1 MSLEH
6 TTVAN
11 TVLGK
16 TLIIDGELRGSS
28 NVRVH
33 GRISGRV
40 NISGDVRVEAGG
52 VVTANVDATNVEVLG
67 EVEGNVGAKDRVEVF
82 SQGRVT
88 GDIKAPRVL
97 IANGAVFKGN
107 VAL

>member
-1 MSLEH
+1 MS
-6 TTVAN
+6 N

-16 TLIIDGELRGSS
+16 TLFIDGTMRGASS
-28 NVRVH
+28 VRIH
-33 GRISGRV
+33 GRVSGTV
-40 NISGDVRVEAGG
+40 DVQGTVRVEHGA
-52 VVTANVDATNVEVLG
+52 TAQAELSATDVEVAG
-67 EVEGNVGAKDRVEVF
+67 EVVGNIRAVDRVEVF
-82 SQGRVT
+82 ADGRVT